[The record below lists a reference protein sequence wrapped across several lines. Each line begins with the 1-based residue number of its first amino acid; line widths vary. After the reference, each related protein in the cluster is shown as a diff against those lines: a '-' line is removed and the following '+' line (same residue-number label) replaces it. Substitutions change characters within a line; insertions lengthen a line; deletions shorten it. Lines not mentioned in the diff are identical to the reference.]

1 MSRRAVLS
9 GGTGFV
15 GSNLAR
21 RLLRDGHE
29 VHLLVRPGNSSW
41 RIEDIREHVG
51 IHICDLADPDGLRAA
66 LERIRPD
73 WIFHL
78 AVHGAYPSQTDVD
91 QMVATNIVGTVNL
104 VSAAVRVGF
113 EAFVN
118 TGSSSEYGFKDHAPG
133 EQEAIE
139 PNSAYAVSKASATLF
154 CRYTARTKQVA
165 LPTLR
170 LYSVYGPYEEPSRL
184 MPRLVVRG
192 LAGELP
198 PLVDPKI
205 ARDFVH
211 ADDAIEA
218 FMLAASQPL
227 PELGPIYNIGTGQQ
241 TTLMDLVDIVRRRL
255 RIRVAPA
262 WESMVARSWDTNTWV
277 ADPTRA
283 NRELGWTPKL
293 DLEHGVAEMVR
304 WFENTPQVWDRYR

>member
-1 MSRRAVLS
+1 MARRAVLS

-15 GSNLAR
+15 GANLAR

-41 RIEDIREHVG
+41 RIEEIRNQVG
-51 IHICDLADPDGLRAA
+51 IHVCDLTDADGLEAA
-66 LERIRPD
+66 LQAIRPD

-78 AVHGAYPSQTDVD
+78 AVHGAYPSQADTDK
-91 QMVATNIVGTVNL
+91 MVATNVVGTVNL

-118 TGSSSEYGFKDHAPG
+118 TGSSSEYGFKDHAPS
-133 EQEAIE
+133 ETEALE
-139 PNSAYAVSKASATLF
+139 PNSAYAVTKASATLF
-154 CRYTARTKQVA
+154 CRYTAMTKQVR

-184 MPRLVVRG
+184 MPQLVVRG
-192 LAGELP
+192 LAGDLP
-198 PLVDPKI
+198 ALANPEI

-218 FMLAASQPL
+218 YIRAASQPL
-227 PELGPIYNIGTGQQ
+227 AEPGPIYNIGTGQQ
-241 TTLMDLVDIVRRRL
+241 TTLRELVDIVRRRL
-255 RIRVAPA
+255 GISVRPA
-262 WESMVARSWDTNTWV
+262 WESMAARSWDTNIWV
-277 ADPTRA
+277 ADPARA
-283 NRELGWTPKL
+283 NRELGWVPKL
-293 DLEHGVAEMVR
+293 DVDQGFAELVC
-304 WFENTPQVWDRYR
+304 WFENTPQIRGRYR